1 MQAADLDRLRSSLT
15 ALREDLRQ
23 QLTDLG
29 ADPDQAS
36 LEGGTLDF
44 GFADSAQST
53 AERAKVLA
61 LAERLRDQLHD
72 VERAL
77 RKMDDGRY
85 GVCERCGEPIP
96 PERLEALPY
105 IRLCISCKQRES
117 A

>member
-1 MQAADLDRLRSSLT
+1 MQPADLDRFRSSLT
-15 ALREDLRQ
+15 ELREDLRQ

-29 ADPDQAS
+29 ADPDEAS

-53 AERAKVLA
+53 AERARVLA
-61 LAERLRDQLHD
+61 LAEHLRDQLHD
-72 VERAL
+72 VDRAL
-77 RKMDDGRY
+77 GKIDEGRY
-85 GVCERCGEPIP
+85 GVCERCGDPIP

-105 IRLCISCKQRES
+105 IRLCISCKQKES